1 MRKNYLLGMVLILMA
16 CFYSVNATTV
26 PKRTIASATSVSTD
40 TLFYADFNTKP
51 GVFTKA
57 DVFTAST
64 GNANKT
70 TTINGIVF
78 GAGPNGERINMNTGQ
93 SASQFGSTATTYVSA
108 TVADDGANTGAFSFI
123 NSGGS
128 GAGGGYIIL
137 PEVQGPTDITIWSC
151 GANTGTTQKYTVM
164 TSTDGGTTWI
174 TQSTVSITTYK
185 LIYKNVFSYIGNNKV
200 KVKVVCTSGSSSSC
214 NLYIYDVL
222 LTSRPSITL
231 NTAIGTDNQTVTTA
245 LSESISN
252 IVYSWGSIA
261 TTANIAWTGTTDA
274 NTPPVGITVATD
286 PVAKTITISGTPGIL
301 GNYGYSLTS
310 TNGIIT
316 SNTLTG
322 TINVV
327 NTPVPLIS
335 LTSVAG
341 TNVQKRTVGYSLA
354 AIQYT
359 WSGSA
364 TSANI
369 VWSGTT
375 DSNTPPD
382 GILVTKD
389 VVNENLIIA
398 GTPTT
403 SGLYGWSISSTDG
416 TLLSPALT
424 GTLTVVPPPSLTLTS
439 ASESDNQTVGFC
451 LGINNIVYTYGGSA
465 NAESLIWS
473 GTSAPTTA
481 PAGIAVT
488 NDNTAKTITIS
499 GIPYVTGTYGYS
511 ITSTDGTL
519 VSTPLTGTVISSVTA
534 AALPSFPGAV
544 GYGSHATGGRNGSVY
559 HVTNLN
565 DSGTGSFRDA
575 VSASNRIVVFDVSGY
590 INLLTA
596 VSAKSNLTIAGQTAP
611 GEGIGFLGG
620 EISFANSSNIICRNI
635 RIVPGSQTVST
646 GDDAL
651 SLYLARNVIMDHC
664 TFEFAPWNNI
674 DGVSDNYTVYP
685 VTGITLQNCID
696 ANPTGQQ
703 FGAHCES
710 VISQWTF
717 YRNLFA
723 NSHNRNPLAKIND
736 EFINNVEYNN
746 EAGYTTHTSTSF
758 KHDIVNNYFIWGP
771 ASGSNLPWFQMDGNQ
786 SIYHSG
792 DLCDTNLDGVLNGST
807 TSIDWYSGTA
817 SILLT
822 SPWSPLTTIIPT
834 TDAASAF
841 RIVTSSVGTLPLS
854 QLDSMIINQV
864 KTLGQGIA
872 GSTAGTTGPS
882 GGLYTTQT
890 VTGLSNNGYGI
901 IRSGVRRVDTDND
914 GMPDYW
920 ETATGSNVNTDDA
933 MTVAADGYTLIEHY
947 FNWLAGIHVVSNINS
962 SVDINLNN
970 FTGGF
975 SSVSPVFEI
984 SGNVNGT
991 AVLTGNN
998 TVHFTPAA
1006 SFSGLGSFKF
1016 TVKGSDNTSYTDSV
1030 AVLIT
1035 NNVASGINEIK
1046 NTVSIY
1052 PNPASHVLTLQNAE
1066 AGTYEI
1072 YDISGRLALKGQTM
1086 QTGSNQQIDI
1096 SKLNDG
1102 AFTLKVSNN
1111 HLNSAFNFIKKQ

>member
-1 MRKNYLLGMVLILMA
+1 MRKNYLLCMVLILMA
-16 CFYSVNATTV
+16 CFYSVNAANV
-26 PKRTIASATSVSTD
+26 PKRTIASAKTVSTD

-108 TVADDGANTGAFSFI
+108 TAADDGANTGAFSFI

-164 TSTDGGTTWI
+164 TSSDGGTTWI

-185 LIYKNVFSYIGNNKV
+185 LIYKNVFSYIGNDKV

-252 IVYSWGSIA
+252 IVYTWGSIA
-261 TTANIAWTGTTDA
+261 TTANIAWAGTADA
-274 NTPPVGITVATD
+274 NTPPDGITVATD
-286 PVAKTITISGTPGIL
+286 PVAKTVTISGTPTVL

-341 TNVQKRTVGYSLA
+341 TNVQKRTVGYSLTD
-354 AIQYT
+354 IQYT

-364 TSANI
+364 TTASI

-375 DSNTPPD
+375 DANTPPE
-382 GILVTKD
+382 GIVVTR
-389 VVNENLIIA
+389 VQTSENITIT

-403 SGLYGWSISSTDG
+403 PGLYGWSISSTDG
-416 TLLSPALT
+416 TLISPALT
-424 GTLTVVPPPSLTLTS
+424 GTLTVVPPPSLTMTS
-439 ASESDNQTVGFC
+439 GSGTDNQTVGFC
-451 LGINNIVYTYGGSA
+451 KVINNIVYTYGGSA
-465 NAESLIWS
+465 NAESLVWT

-481 PAGIAVT
+481 PAGISVA
-488 NDNTAKTITIS
+488 NDIANKTITIS
-499 GIPYVTGTYGYS
+499 GMPYVTGTYGYS

-519 VSTPLTGTVISSVTA
+519 VSTPLTGTVISSATA

-575 VSASNRIVVFDVSGY
+575 VSVSNRIVVFDVSGY

-596 VSAKSNLTIAGQTAP
+596 VSAKSNLTIAGQTAS
-611 GEGIGFLGG
+611 GEGVGFKGG

-635 RIVPGSQTVST
+635 RIRPGSETTSDN
-646 GDDAL
+646 DDAL

-685 VTGITLQNCID
+685 VTGITIQSCID
-696 ANPTGQQ
+696 ANPTYQQ

-717 YRNLFA
+717 YRNIFA
-723 NSHNRNPLAKIND
+723 NSHNRNPLAKISE
-736 EFINNVEYNN
+736 EFINNVHYNN
-746 EAGYTTHTSTSF
+746 EAGYTTHTSTTF
-758 KHDIVNNYFIWGP
+758 KHDIVNNYFVHGP
-771 ASGSNLPWFQMDGNQ
+771 ASTGTDNTWFQVDANQ
-786 SIYHSG
+786 SIYYSG
-792 DLCDTNLDGVLNGST
+792 NMKDANLDGTLNGSVT
-807 TSIDWYSGTA
+807 TPSWYSGVGTILTA
-817 SILLT
+817 
-822 SPWSPLTTIIPT
+822 PWSPLTSVIPT
-834 TDAASAF
+834 VSASSAY
-841 RIVTSSVGTLPLS
+841 RIAISSTGTLPYD
-854 QLDSMIINQV
+854 QMDSLVINQV
-864 KTLGQGIA
+864 KTLGLGSA
-872 GSTAGTTGPS
+872 GYSAGTVGPS
-882 GGLYTTQT
+882 GGLYKDQTQ
-890 VTGLSNNGYGI
+890 TGLSNNGYGI
-901 IRSGVRRVDTDND
+901 IRSGVQSVDTDHD

-920 ETATGSNVNTDDA
+920 ETATGMNVNADDA
-933 MTVAADGYTLIEHY
+933 MTLAADGYTLIEHY
-947 FNWLAGIHVVSNINS
+947 FNWLAGIHAVSNINS
-962 SVDINLNN
+962 SVDIDLNN

-1030 AVLIT
+1030 AVLVT

-1052 PNPASHVLTLQNAE
+1052 PNPATHVLTLQNAE
-1066 AGTYEI
+1066 TGTYEI
-1072 YDISGRLALKGQTM
+1072 YDISGRMALKGQTI

-1096 SKLNDG
+1096 SKLKDG